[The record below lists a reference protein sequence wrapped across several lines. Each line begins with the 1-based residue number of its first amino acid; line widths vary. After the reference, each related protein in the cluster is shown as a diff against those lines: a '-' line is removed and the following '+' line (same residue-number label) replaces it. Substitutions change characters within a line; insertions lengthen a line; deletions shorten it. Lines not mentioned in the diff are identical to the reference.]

1 MQVTQTLN
9 EGLRREFKVFVPAAD
24 IETQVEVKLREVGQK
39 ARIKGFRPGKVP
51 MPVLRQQF
59 GQSVMGEVL
68 ETVVSASADKTILE
82 NNIRPAMQPKVEV
95 TSFSPGADLEFLL
108 KVEALPEIEPVDLTT
123 IELERWF
130 TRPSDQSVD
139 DALNKLATNNP
150 DLVEREGGAEAQ
162 KGDVLTIDFAGTV
175 DGKARD
181 GMKAEGFQIELGS
194 GSLIDTFEDQLL
206 GAKAGDAR
214 TVNVTFPENY
224 QATDLQGKAAVF
236 EVTVKVVSEKKTPA
250 IDDALAKK
258 LGFDDKAALDKA
270 VREQLVKEYN
280 QLGRLRLKRLLLD
293 ALADKHSFAVPAGM
307 VDVEF
312 DAIWRSFEEE
322 RKAGRLA
329 PEDEGKSDDD
339 LKAEYRSIAERRV
352 RLGLLLSEIG
362 RRNNIQVTADEMN
375 RAVMREARQFPGQ
388 ERQVIEFYQKNPQAA
403 DQLRAPIYE
412 DKVVDFIL
420 EIAKITNTEVSL
432 EQLTSDPEET
442 GGAAGGEAKPKAKKA
457 SKKKAAEE

>member
-39 ARIKGFRPGKVP
+39 ARLKGFRPGKVP

-95 TSFSPGADLEFLL
+95 TSFSPGSDLEFLL

-123 IELERWF
+123 IELDRWF
-130 TRPSDQSVD
+130 TRPGDGAVNE
-139 DALNKLATNNP
+139 ALDKLAANNP
-150 DLVEREGGAEAQ
+150 DIVARGAEAAAQ
-162 KGDVLTIDFAGTV
+162 KGDIVTMNFVGSV
-175 DGKARD
+175 DGKTRES
-181 GMKAEGFQIELGS
+181 MKADDFKIELGS
-194 GSLIDTFEDQLL
+194 GQLIDTFEEQLI
-206 GAKAGDAR
+206 GAKAGESR
-214 TVNVTFPENY
+214 TVNVTFPANY
-224 QATDLQGKAAVF
+224 QAQDLQGKAAVF
-236 EVTVKVVSEKKTPA
+236 EVSVTEVGEKKTPA

-258 LGFDDKAALDKA
+258 LGFDDKAALEKA

-280 QLGRLRLKRLLLD
+280 HLARLRLKRLLLD
-293 ALADKHSFAVPAGM
+293 HLADKHSFAVPGGM
-307 VDVEF
+307 VDIEF

-339 LKAEYRSIAERRV
+339 LKAEYRAIAERRV

-375 RAVMREARQFPGQ
+375 RAVMREARNFPGQ
-388 ERQVIEFYQKNPQAA
+388 ERQVLEFYQKNPQAA

-420 EIAKITNTEVSL
+420 EIAKITNTEVEL
-432 EQLTSDPEET
+432 DQLTADPDET
-442 GGAAGGEAKPKAKKA
+442 GAAAKDEQPKAKKA
-457 SKKKAAEE
+457 AKKKTAEA

>member
-1 MQVTQTLN
+1 MQVTQILN

-39 ARIKGFRPGKVP
+39 ARLKGFRPGKVP

-95 TSFSPGADLEFLL
+95 TSFSPGADLEFML
-108 KVEALPEIEPVDLTT
+108 KVEALPEIEPIDLTT
-123 IELERWF
+123 IELDRWF
-130 TRPSDQSVD
+130 TRPADQSVE

-150 DLVEREGGAEAQ
+150 DLVARDAAAEAQ
-162 KGDVLTIDFAGTV
+162 KGDVVTMDFVGSV
-175 DGKARD
+175 DGKTRD
-181 GMKAEGFQIELGS
+181 SMKADDFQIELGS
-194 GSLIDTFEDQLL
+194 GQLIDTFEDQLV
-206 GAKAGDAR
+206 GTKAGDQR
-214 TVNVTFPENY
+214 TVHVTFPANY
-224 QATDLQGKAAVF
+224 QAQDLQGKPAIF
-236 EVTVKVVSEKKTPA
+236 QVTVKAVSEKKTPA
-250 IDDALAKK
+250 IDDGLAKK

-280 QLGRLRLKRLLLD
+280 QLSRLRLKRLLLD
-293 ALADKHSFAVPAGM
+293 ALADKHSFAVPGGM

-339 LKAEYRSIAERRV
+339 LKAEYRAIAERRV

-375 RAVMREARQFPGQ
+375 RAVMREARNYPGQ
-388 ERQVIEFYQKNPQAA
+388 ERQVLEFYQKNPQAA

-412 DKVVDFIL
+412 DKVVDFIV
-420 EIAKITNTEVSL
+420 EIAKISNTEVSL
-432 EQLTSDPEET
+432 EQLTADPEEA
-442 GGAAGGEAKPKAKKA
+442 GAAAADEKPKAKTA
-457 SKKKAAEE
+457 AKKKAADE

>member
-39 ARIKGFRPGKVP
+39 ARLKGFRPGKVP

-95 TSFSPGADLEFLL
+95 TSFSPGSDLEFML
-108 KVEALPEIEPVDLTT
+108 KVEALPEIEPIDLTT
-123 IELERWF
+123 IELDRWF
-130 TRPSDQSVD
+130 TRPSDQSVE

-150 DLVEREGGAEAQ
+150 DLVTRDAASEAQ
-162 KGDVLTIDFAGTV
+162 KGDVITMDFVGSV
-175 DGKARD
+175 DGKTRD
-181 GMKAEGFQIELGS
+181 SMKADDFQIELGS
-194 GSLIDTFEDQLL
+194 GQLIDTFEDQLV

-214 TVNVTFPENY
+214 TVHVTFPANY
-224 QATDLQGKAAVF
+224 QAQDLRGKPAIF
-236 EVTVKVVSEKKTPA
+236 QVTVKAVSEKKTPA
-250 IDDALAKK
+250 IDDALGKK

-280 QLGRLRLKRLLLD
+280 ALSRLRLKRLLLD
-293 ALADKHSFAVPAGM
+293 ALADKHSFGVPGGM

-375 RAVMREARQFPGQ
+375 RAVMREARNFPGQ
-388 ERQVIEFYQKNPQAA
+388 ERQVLEFYQKNPQAA

-412 DKVVDFIL
+412 DKVVDFII
-420 EIAKITNTEVSL
+420 EIAKITNTEVGL
-432 EQLTSDPEET
+432 DQLTADPEE
-442 GGAAGGEAKPKAKKA
+442 AASSDEKPKAKKA
-457 SKKKAAEE
+457 AKKKAADE